1 MPDISMTMTDDKKGN
16 KKILIN
22 IKSSSKEEE
31 GGVNYDSE
39 ELERTTYSL
48 RDDLSELDA
57 IEKVDLVTKEGV
69 VAPEGSKAGAEVA
82 ALGSLLV
89 TLGASAGS
97 AIIPNVANT
106 LQSWLSRHERRKI
119 SLEIGG
125 DKLEVTGISDKEQ
138 QRLIDAWITRHIEK
152 EKKFDDT

>member
-1 MPDISMTMTDDKKGN
+1 MTDQN
-16 KKILIN
+16 KENKILIN
-22 IKSSSKEEE
+22 IESSSKEQYKASE
-31 GGVNYDSE
+31 DSE
-39 ELERTTYSL
+39 ELERAAYSL

-57 IEKVDLVTKEGV
+57 IETVDLARKEGEQ
-69 VAPEGSKAGAEVA
+69 APEGSKAGAEVA

-97 AIIPNVANT
+97 TLIPNVANT
-106 LQSWLSRHERRKI
+106 LQSWLTRHERRNI

-138 QRLIDAWITRHIEK
+138 QRLIDVWISRHIEK
-152 EKKFDDT
+152 ENENENRFDDK